1 MTSKQI
7 AKQNRIEKLR
17 KDLNANYEMI
27 KEARTS
33 AYQNLMFPT
42 RNKQMIADLE
52 KDSARIIRN
61 LTRLGITV

>member
-27 KEARTS
+27 KEARAS
-33 AYQNLMFPT
+33 AYQNLMFPI
-42 RNKQMIADLE
+42 RNKKMIADLE

-61 LTRLGITV
+61 LTRLGVAA